1 MAETSITIYPT
12 QHLAD
17 TQTARLAV
25 RRIAMIALLA
35 VGVGFLAQGLILA
48 GKLAGGAPWPGF
60 ALLADLA
67 QGITW
72 SALICVGVG
81 IGASIGKHRSALAG
95 VLAALCAPLAIAL
108 AKAAQRVVASLIDF
122 TVNPAILSLATIGT
136 LRALQYGILGWLL
149 AWLVQR
155 GEVRP
160 LPYVGS
166 GAAVGVA
173 IGGPIL
179 FISAGVAER
188 SGVAFAAPQ
197 MVGSFVN
204 DILFPIGCASVI
216 YVGQFVG
223 HNLKMISGSNG

>member
-1 MAETSITIYPT
+1 MAETSITIHPG
-12 QHLAD
+12 QPLAGAEA
-17 TQTARLAV
+17 ARLAV
-25 RRIAMIALLA
+25 RRIAAIALLA

-48 GKLAGGAPWPGF
+48 GKLAGGVSWPGF
-60 ALLADLA
+60 SLLADLA

-72 SALICVGVG
+72 SALVCVGVG
-81 IGASIGKHRSALAG
+81 IGASLGKHRAALAG
-95 VLAALCAPLAIAL
+95 FFSALCAPLAIAL
-108 AKAAQRVVASLIDF
+108 AKAAQRVVASLLDL

-155 GEVRP
+155 GETRP

-166 GAAVGVA
+166 GAAVGIT
-173 IGGPIL
+173 IGGAIL

-188 SGVAFAAPQ
+188 SGMVFAAPQ
-197 MVGSFVN
+197 MVGSIVN
-204 DILFPIGCASVI
+204 DILFPVGCASVI

-223 HNLKMISGSNG
+223 RNLKAISESNG